1 MSTLYITKTNKM
13 KKTIRLIPLIL
24 AVFFMANGIA
34 QQPDITVP
42 QLKKGDVEQFIKH
55 FNSIQQDF
63 EKLDIKYSPESDLK
77 SFEDA
82 IDNVEEVNAV
92 VSKYGYSDIND
103 FVVKTWAIS
112 ASYARIKM
120 DTDGSDEFQK
130 AIRDIEN
137 SDDMTPEQKEEAI
150 AQMKQVMGAMES
162 AFGSMAND
170 KDIETVR
177 PYVSQLEVLLKED

>member
-1 MSTLYITKTNKM
+1 M
-13 KKTIRLIPLIL
+13 KKTSRLIPLFFT
-24 AVFFMANGIA
+24 VFFMLNSIA
-34 QQPDITVP
+34 QQPDVTVP
-42 QLKKGDVEQFIKH
+42 QLKKGDIERFIKH
-55 FNSIQQDF
+55 FSSVKQDF

-77 SFEDA
+77 SFADA
-82 IDNVEEVNAV
+82 IDNVEEVNTV

-103 FVVKTWAIS
+103 FLVKTWAIS

-130 AIRDIEN
+130 AIKDIED

-162 AFGSMAND
+162 AFGSMANE

-177 PYVSQLEVLLKED
+177 PYVDQLEVLLNED